1 MGGSI
6 SWRRGKLHEVVKIN
20 KGLTLE
26 ERVAFLEL
34 AVESLQMQKQTTR
47 SGHDF
52 NIRLDNDAEYL
63 TPKEFAA
70 KFAGMTVGYSTMLCR
85 TNQIKHKKIGRR
97 YWIPISALEEFL
109 VPKDERDEWDSP
121 DGGVP
126 LPDNHPEAKQ

>member
-20 KGLTLE
+20 KGLSLE

-34 AVESLQMQKQTTR
+34 AVESLQMQKQ
-47 SGHDF
+47 
-52 NIRLDNDAEYL
+52 
-63 TPKEFAA
+63 
-70 KFAGMTVGYSTMLCR
+70 
-85 TNQIKHKKIGRR
+85 Q
-97 YWIPISALEEFL
+97 
-109 VPKDERDEWDSP
+109 DERDEWARP